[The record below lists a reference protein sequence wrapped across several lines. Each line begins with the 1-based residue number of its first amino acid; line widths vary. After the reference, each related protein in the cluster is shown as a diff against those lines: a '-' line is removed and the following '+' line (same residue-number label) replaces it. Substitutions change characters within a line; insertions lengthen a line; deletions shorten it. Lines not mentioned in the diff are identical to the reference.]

1 MSILQF
7 HAKNCK
13 NCYKCVRYCPVKAI
27 EIKDHVAKIIEN
39 DCILCGTCI
48 TVCPQNAKED
58 IPDIGA
64 ITECLV
70 AGEQVIAS
78 VAPSYAAYFSTD
90 FPTLRSALKDLG
102 FADAFETAEG
112 AYLVKTEYERLV
124 HENPGKTYIS
134 SCCAAVNN
142 YIKKVRPK
150 AQAYL
155 LPVMTPIQAH
165 AKLLKQRYPD
175 AKVVF
180 ISPCVAKKGERVEAE
195 SQYDYTILFD
205 ELKTWF
211 RNTGIVLQ
219 EIVGRNNVD
228 PKLSRLFPKS
238 GGILQTMER
247 EAGWRY
253 LSVDGFEDCASAVD
267 DVIAGRMANCFI
279 EMNFCRAGCVG
290 GPSFR
295 KDNLSTA
302 YSELK
307 VRNSANTRDHSVD
320 FVVPEEVDL
329 TKTFKA
335 KRVLRMSPSEAQ
347 ITAVLRQIGKND
359 PSDELNCG
367 MCGYPTCREK
377 AKAVLQGKAE
387 IGMCLPYMR
396 EKAESFAN
404 TVVDILPNALV
415 SVNNDLKIQQ
425 INKAAC
431 ELFHIEAEMVVG
443 QPVSQ
448 LMDEYDF
455 VSFLA
460 SGKDMMQKK
469 VYHSDYSIYL
479 DETFQLDRESGVIVV
494 TLKDLTAENK
504 QKRQNMATKMQAA
517 SLADEIVNKQLRIVH
532 EIAFLLGETA
542 AETKTAVK
550 DLKDAILL
558 EEEEQQ

>member
-7 HAKNCK
+7 NAKNCK

-27 EIKDHVAKIIEN
+27 EIKDHVARIIEN
-39 DCILCGTCI
+39 DCILCGTCVTI
-48 TVCPQNAKED
+48 CPQNAKED
-58 IPDIGA
+58 IPDIGP

-70 AGEQVIAS
+70 GGEQVIAS

-134 SCCAAVNN
+134 SCCAAINT

-155 LPVMTPIQAH
+155 LPVLSPIQAH
-165 AKLLKQRYPD
+165 AKLLKMRYPD
-175 AKVVF
+175 AKIVF
-180 ISPCVAKKGERVEAE
+180 ISPCVAKKGEQQEKE
-195 SQYDYTILFD
+195 SQYDFTILFD
-205 ELKTWF
+205 ELKSWF
-211 RNTGIVLQ
+211 RNSGIVLQ

-228 PKLSRLFPKS
+228 PKLSRLFPKT
-238 GGILQTMER
+238 GGILQTMNR

-253 LSVDGFEDCASAVD
+253 LTVDGFEDCAAAVD

-279 EMNFCRAGCVG
+279 EMNFCRGGCVG

-295 KDNLSTA
+295 KDRLSTA

-320 FVVPEEVDL
+320 FAVPEEVDVS
-329 TKTFKA
+329 KEFKA
-335 KRVLRMSPSEAQ
+335 KRVLRMSPSDAQ

-404 TVVDILPNALV
+404 TVVDILPNALI
-415 SVNNDLKIQQ
+415 SVNTDLKVQQ

-431 ELFHIEAEMVVG
+431 ELFHISAEAIVG

-448 LMDEYDF
+448 LVDEYDF
-455 VSFLA
+455 VNFLA
-460 SGKDMMQKK
+460 SGQELMQKR
-469 VYHSDYSIYL
+469 VYHSDYNMYL
-479 DETFQLDRESGVIVV
+479 DETFQLDRESGVVVV
-494 TLKDLTAENK
+494 TMKDLTQENK
-504 QKRQNMATKMQAA
+504 QRRENLEAKMQAA

-558 EEEEQQ
+558 DEGEEK

>member
-7 HAKNCK
+7 NAKNCK

-27 EIKDHVAKIIEN
+27 EIKDHVARIIEN
-39 DCILCGTCI
+39 DCILCGTCV

-64 ITECLV
+64 ITECLIG
-70 AGEQVIAS
+70 GEQVIAS

-134 SCCAAVNN
+134 SCCSAVNT

-155 LPVMTPIQAH
+155 LPVLTPIQAH
-165 AKLLKQRYPD
+165 AKLLKMRYPD
-175 AKVVF
+175 AKIVF
-180 ISPCVAKKGERVEAE
+180 ISPCVAKKGEQKEKE
-195 SQYDYTILFD
+195 SEYEFTLLFD

-211 RNTGIVLQ
+211 RNSGIVLQ

-228 PKLSRLFPKS
+228 PKLSRLFPKT
-238 GGILQTMER
+238 GGILQTMSR
-247 EAGWRY
+247 EVGWRY
-253 LSVDGFEDCASAVD
+253 LTVDGFDDCAAAID

-295 KDNLSTA
+295 KDRLSTA

-307 VRNSANTRDHSVD
+307 VRNSANTRDHSID
-320 FVVPEEVDL
+320 FVVPEEVDVS
-329 TKTFKA
+329 KEFKA
-335 KRVLRMSPSEAQ
+335 KRVLRMSPSDAQ

-404 TVVDILPNALV
+404 TVVDILPNALI
-415 SVNNDLKIQQ
+415 SVNTDLKVQQ

-431 ELFHIEAEMVVG
+431 ELFHISADTVVG
-443 QPVSQ
+443 RPVSQ

-455 VSFLA
+455 VNFLA
-460 SGKDMMQKK
+460 SGQELMQKR
-469 VYHSDYSIYL
+469 VYHSDYSMYL

-494 TLKDLTAENK
+494 TMKDLTEENK
-504 QKRQNMATKMQAA
+504 QRRKNLETKMQAA

-558 EEEEQQ
+558 DEGEEK

>member
-7 HAKNCK
+7 NAKNCK
-13 NCYKCVRYCPVKAI
+13 NCYKCVRHCPVKAI
-27 EIKDHVAKIIEN
+27 EIKDHVARIIEN
-39 DCILCGTCI
+39 DCILCGTCVTI
-48 TVCPQNAKED
+48 CPQNAKED
-58 IPDIGA
+58 IPEIGP
-64 ITECLV
+64 ITECLIN
-70 AGEQVIAS
+70 GEQVIAS

-90 FPTLRSALKDLG
+90 FPTLRGALKDLG

-112 AYLVKTEYERLV
+112 AYLVKSEYERLV
-124 HENPGKTYIS
+124 HQNPGKTYIS
-134 SCCAAVNN
+134 SCCAAINT

-155 LPVMTPIQAH
+155 LPVLTPIQAH

-175 AKVVF
+175 AKIVF
-180 ISPCVAKKGERVEAE
+180 ISPCVAKKGEQHEGE
-195 SQYDYTILFD
+195 SQYDFTLLFD

-211 RNTGIVLQ
+211 RNSGIVLQ

-228 PKLSRLFPKS
+228 PKLSRLFPKT

-247 EAGWRY
+247 EVGWRY
-253 LSVDGFEDCASAVD
+253 LTVDGFEDCAAAID
-267 DVIAGRMANCFI
+267 DVIGGRMANCFI
-279 EMNFCRAGCVG
+279 EMNFCRGGCVG

-295 KDNLSTA
+295 KDRLSVA

-320 FVVPEEVDL
+320 FVVPEQVEMS
-329 TKTFKA
+329 KEFKA
-335 KRVLRMSPSEAQ
+335 KRVLRMAPSDAQ

-404 TVVDILPNALV
+404 TVVDILPNALI
-415 SVNNDLKIQQ
+415 SVNTDLKIQQ

-431 ELFHIEAEMVVG
+431 ELFHISAGSVVG

-455 VSFLA
+455 VTFLA
-460 SGKDMMQKK
+460 SGKDLLQKR
-469 VYHSDYSIYL
+469 VYHSDYSMYL
-479 DETFQLDRESGVIVV
+479 EETFQLDRESGVIVV
-494 TLKDLTAENK
+494 TMKDLTQENT
-504 QKRQNMATKMQAA
+504 QKRKNMETKLQAA

-558 EEEEQQ
+558 DEGEEK